1 MARGGNMGAATSKGR
16 ARRRLIAT
24 GRPSLCLDYANT
36 RCWRGQA
43 SPTETLQHPTDL
55 VDWCRRA
62 GLWAASYR
70 SMTPGPAAALFAE
83 AIALREVIY
92 RAFSSLAAGGSIAHA
107 DLAALNA
114 AIAQA
119 PPRARIAQLGTQ
131 YAWQVCASTDVRPLA
146 VPQLLAAVI
155 WSAADLI
162 VAGRDDRI
170 RQCANDACRWLFL
183 DGSRNA
189 SRRWCD
195 MSACGNRAKARRH
208 YLKRRAG

>member
-1 MARGGNMGAATSKGR
+1 MGVATSRGPAR
-16 ARRRLIAT
+16 ARLVAA

-36 RCWRGQA
+36 RCWRGLER
-43 SPTETLQHPTDL
+43 PTETLRRPADL
-55 VDWCRRA
+55 IDWCRRA
-62 GLWAASYR
+62 SLLAAPYR
-70 SMTPGPAAALFAE
+70 SMTPAAAANLFAE

-92 RAFSSLAAGGSIAHA
+92 RAFSALAGGGSISEAE
-107 DLAALNA
+107 LSVLNA
-114 AIAQA
+114 AIAHA
-119 PPRARIAQLGTQ
+119 PPRARIAQLGAQ
-131 YAWQVCASTDVRPLA
+131 YAWQVEAPADARPLSA
-146 VPQLLAAVI
+146 PQLLGAVV

-162 VAGRDDRI
+162 VAARGDEI

-208 YLKRRAG
+208 YLKQREA

>member
-1 MARGGNMGAATSKGR
+1 MGAATSNGR
-16 ARRRLIAT
+16 ARLVAS

-36 RCWRGQA
+36 RCWRGLE
-43 SPTETLQHPTDL
+43 SPTETLRRPVDL
-55 VDWCRRA
+55 IDWCRRA
-62 GLWAASYR
+62 SLLAAPYR
-70 SMTPGPAAALFAE
+70 SMTPAASATLFAE

-92 RAFSSLAAGGSIAHA
+92 HAFSALAAGASIPKVE
-107 DLAALNA
+107 LSVLNA

-119 PPRARIAQLGTQ
+119 PPRARVAQVGAQ
-131 YAWQVCASTDVRPLA
+131 YAWQVEAPASARPPSA
-146 VPQLLAAVI
+146 PQLLAAVV

-162 VAGRDDRI
+162 VAARGDRI

-183 DGSRNA
+183 DGSRNV

-208 YLKRRAG
+208 YLKQRGA

>member
-1 MARGGNMGAATSKGR
+1 MGAATSNGR
-16 ARRRLIAT
+16 ARGRLIAT
-24 GRPSLCLDYANT
+24 RRPSLCLDYANT

-43 SPTETLQHPTDL
+43 NPTETLQQPTDL

-62 GLWAASYR
+62 GLWAASYQP
-70 SMTPGPAAALFAE
+70 MTPGVAAALLAE

-92 RAFSSLAAGGSIAHA
+92 RAFSTLAAGSSIADD

-114 AIAQA
+114 AIAQT
-119 PPRARIAQLGTQ
+119 PPRARIARLGTQ
-131 YAWQVCASTDVRPLA
+131 YAWQVRASASVRAHA
-146 VPQLLAAVI
+146 VPQLLAAVV

-162 VAGRDDRI
+162 VAGCDDRI

-208 YLKRRAG
+208 YLKRHAD

>member
-1 MARGGNMGAATSKGR
+1 MGAATSNGR
-16 ARRRLIAT
+16 ARLVAS

-36 RCWRGQA
+36 RCWRGLE
-43 SPTETLQHPTDL
+43 SPTETLRRPADL
-55 VDWCRRA
+55 IDWCRRA
-62 GLWAASYR
+62 SLLAAPYR
-70 SMTPGPAAALFAE
+70 SMTPAASATLFAE

-92 RAFSSLAAGGSIAHA
+92 RAFSALAAGASISKAE
-107 DLAALNA
+107 LSVLNA

-119 PPRARIAQLGTQ
+119 PPRAHIAQLGAQ
-131 YAWQVCASTDVRPLA
+131 YAWQVEAPAGTRGPSA
-146 VPQLLAAVI
+146 PQLLAAVV

-162 VAGRDDRI
+162 VAARGV

-208 YLKRRAG
+208 YLKQRGA

>member
-1 MARGGNMGAATSKGR
+1 MGDATSNGR
-16 ARRRLIAT
+16 ARLVAS

-36 RCWRGQA
+36 RCWRGLE
-43 SPTETLQHPTDL
+43 SPTETLRRPADL
-55 VDWCRRA
+55 IDWCRRA
-62 GLWAASYR
+62 SLLAAPYR
-70 SMTPGPAAALFAE
+70 SMTPAASATLFAQ

-92 RAFSSLAAGGSIAHA
+92 RAFSALAAGASISKAE
-107 DLAALNA
+107 LSVLNA

-119 PPRARIAQLGTQ
+119 PPRAHIAQLGAQ
-131 YAWQVCASTDVRPLA
+131 YAWQVEAPAGARGPSA
-146 VPQLLAAVI
+146 PQLLAAVV

-162 VAGRDDRI
+162 VATRGDRI

-208 YLKRRAG
+208 YLKQRGA